1 MPVLPIDVNVV
12 VDDVGAF
19 KRVGVVVVAQVDEV
33 VLLVE
38 THDDAVLQ
46 GGRVHQ
52 NLAG

>member
-1 MPVLPIDVNVV
+1 MSVLPVHVNVV
-12 VDDVGAF
+12 VDDVGPLEG
-19 KRVGVVVVAQVDEV
+19 VGVVVVAQVDQV

-38 THDDAVLQ
+38 THDDPVLQ